1 MKNKSNIILIILGII
16 LSLVLGFGLAYSYLA
31 VKVNGLESKS
41 TIVMDTG
48 TLSINYENNSGDI
61 ILSKIIPG
69 AEVTK
74 KFTLTGTNDAKAND
88 KAMLKN
94 MYYQIGI
101 VVDKNTFTA
110 GSLTYTLNKDS
121 SSSSN
126 GQMADNVTGYIPNS
140 GTTYIAA
147 GYFAEN
153 AKNVTHVYNL
163 TIAFPETY
171 TDQSVNQGAT
181 FACHITVTGTVN
193 GTLLNQDSWETIAN
207 NIRNGNA
214 SDYIVGS
221 EKIILMNNK
230 LYTLRLANN
239 STPTECS
246 RTDFSQSACG
256 FVIEFVDIVEKRSMN
271 SSSTNVGGWPAT
283 AMKTYLNGDFYNSLP
298 EELRNVIKDTK
309 VVSGHGSKTGE
320 TNFTSTDK
328 IYLLSSHEVYEDGTS
343 KKVSTYDT
351 AYNQTRQ
358 LDYYKNLGVTTD
370 SNSGAIKKYNNS
382 NSAWWLRAAASDT
395 GNSFLIVAS
404 NSFWAGIFSYDP
416 LGLAPAFRIG

>member
-207 NIRNGNA
+207 NIINGNA

-271 SSSTNVGGWPAT
+271 SSRTNVGGWPAT

-309 VVSGHGSKTGE
+309 VVSGHGSTTGE

-343 KKVSTYDT
+343 NQVSSKDT

-358 LDYYKNLGVTTD
+358 LDYYKNLGVTT
-370 SNSGAIKKYNNS
+370 SSYSGVEKKYNNS
-382 NSAWWLRAAASDT
+382 ISGWWLRAPDSSDS
-395 GNSFLIVAS
+395 NYFLFVTS
-404 NSFWAGIFSYDP
+404 SSFWYSYISSNP